1 MTNLIEYVNKG
12 SMVIMALDCEM
23 EIQKTLKKNFQKED
37 IVETTTLH
45 RLLVSI
51 SR

>member
-1 MTNLIEYVNKG
+1 MTNLIEYINKG
-12 SMVIMALDCEM
+12 SMMIMAMDCEM
-23 EIQKTLKKNFQKED
+23 EFQKTPKKNFQKED

-45 RLLVSI
+45 RLLVII